1 MTGMANGPWRDRNLP
16 ELLIGLAVIA
26 VAFVVTGFLVADA
39 IKDVKA
45 SRDTIRV
52 TGSAKHPI
60 AANLV
65 SWTLSV
71 DAKAAEPE
79 EATRL
84 LRERAQAVRDFLRE
98 GGVPDSAIKAP
109 PVSTE
114 ETTLPGEGR
123 RRIPAFLLRQRFDI
137 ESREIDKLETVS
149 ASITDLLA
157 AGVPVSAGE
166 LQYISTE
173 LNEARIEALKKAI
186 ANARDRAET
195 IVEGI
200 GGDLGSV
207 RSAQLGVYQV
217 TPRNSTEV
225 SDYGIND
232 TSSRLKDVTAVVSVT
247 FAVR

>member
-1 MTGMANGPWRDRNLP
+1 MTNGGWRDRPVP
-16 ELLIGLAVIA
+16 ELLLGLALIA
-26 VAFVVTGFLVADA
+26 VAFVVTGFVVADA

-45 SRDTIRV
+45 ARDTIKV

-60 AANLV
+60 TANLV
-65 SWTLSV
+65 SWTMSV

-79 EATRL
+79 EATGL
-84 LRERAQAVRDFLRE
+84 LRERVRAVEAFLE
-98 GGVPDSAIKAP
+98 DGGVPDSAVTMP

-114 ETTLPGEGR
+114 ETTIPGEGR
-123 RRIPAFLLRQRFDI
+123 RRIPAFLLIQNFEIQSEDI
-137 ESREIDKLETVS
+137 DRIETVS
-149 ASITDLLA
+149 AGVTDLLA
-157 AGVPVSAGE
+157 EGIPVSASG
-166 LQYISTE
+166 LQYISTN
-173 LNEARIEALKKAI
+173 LNAARIEALKKAM
-186 ANARDRAET
+186 ANAEERAET

-200 GGDLGSV
+200 GGELGSV

-232 TSSRLKDVTAVVSVT
+232 TSSRQKDVTAVVTVT

>member
-1 MTGMANGPWRDRNLP
+1 MANGRWREGSLP
-16 ELLIGLAVIA
+16 ELLIGLAIIA
-26 VAFVVTGFLVADA
+26 IAFVVTGFVVADA

-60 AANLV
+60 EANLV
-65 SWTLSV
+65 SWTLAV
-71 DAKAAEPE
+71 DARAAEPE

-84 LRERAQAVRDFLRE
+84 LRERVQAVRDFLRD
-98 GGVPDSAIKAP
+98 GGIPESAIKAP

-114 ETTLPGEGR
+114 ETTLPGQGR
-123 RRIPAFLLRQRFDI
+123 RRIPGFLLRQLFDI
-137 ESREIDKLETVS
+137 ESREIAKLERVS
-149 ASITDLLA
+149 ADVTDLLA
-157 AGVPVSAGE
+157 QGVPVSAGE
-166 LQYISTE
+166 LEYISTE

-186 ANARDRAET
+186 ANARERAET

-200 GGDLGSV
+200 GGDLGAV

-232 TSSRLKDVTAVVSVT
+232 TTSRLKDVTAVVSVT